1 MDINDITSL
10 GPVSPQSGALKNCT
24 AVKGNKGENHS
35 SLQFQ
40 ACAKP
45 FLCRHHHSGPSGSTI
60 SNPLHKWGTRLRAL
74 KRKAGPRLRKG
85 SLLTWVWE
93 GMLGEW
99 EAGAGATKM
108 LGPIVQLCSRSA
120 CTKAEAKPDSKVT
133 AQLMHLRLMV
143 IHLCDDDNAIIY

>member
-1 MDINDITSL
+1 M
-10 GPVSPQSGALKNCT
+10 
-24 AVKGNKGENHS
+24 
-35 SLQFQ
+35 
-40 ACAKP
+40 
-45 FLCRHHHSGPSGSTI
+45 
-60 SNPLHKWGTRLRAL
+60 
-74 KRKAGPRLRKG
+74 
-85 SLLTWVWE
+85 
-93 GMLGEW
+93 GEW